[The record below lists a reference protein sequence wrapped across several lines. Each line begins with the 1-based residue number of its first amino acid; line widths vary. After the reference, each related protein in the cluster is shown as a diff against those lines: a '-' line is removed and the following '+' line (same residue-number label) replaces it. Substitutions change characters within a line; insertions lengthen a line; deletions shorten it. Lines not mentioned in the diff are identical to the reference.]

1 MSSMNSPSQ
10 FLLDFE
16 SRINLGPV
24 KAAAV
29 LGIAYPTYA
38 AYRSMSRKLPKYHAN
53 QIYLVGLLSR
63 STMNLYIEGRLNG
76 NH

>member
-1 MSSMNSPSQ
+1 MPNPSK

-16 SRINLGPV
+16 SRIQLGPV
-24 KAAAV
+24 KTAAV

-38 AYRSMSRKLPKYHAN
+38 AYRSMARTLPKYHVN
-53 QIYLVGLLSR
+53 QIILVGLLTR
-63 STMNLYIEGRLNG
+63 STMSLYIEGRLNG